1 MTSHRSLTIPDISF
15 ITWPLPLPQA
25 IRLPLLPPSSMAD
38 SSSYSMFPLY
48 GRHDAPELAKY
59 SPVSTGKASVYET
72 ESPLAAHSSTSTSAS
87 SRLSGS
93 YEPSQVES
101 IIDEMGESFA
111 KLQVNNPVAHNN
123 NPHIGSAPAPTSQRP
138 HVPHLIL
145 SSTTSNFP
153 QARMGAVQAPYGP
166 QPPHSYYAVATS
178 PVLQD
183 HPAYSYPSIHANIQ
197 HRMVPAASYASP
209 VMYSPPPVHAAPYHQ
224 MTRRPSI
231 SVYHPYD
238 YGGMH
243 SPISP
248 YGYHHPVNPFSYG
261 PPTSPQHYP
270 PQPAVMSPP
279 PVMMSTP
286 PTSVISR
293 QTRPLASSPLRPQQT
308 TASAPLVTTTT
319 AISNQRR
326 RPAPLNNSS
335 ASSYNPQSTRR
346 AQGGASKGEQRET
359 NSSSGNS
366 FLADF
371 KNQKFK
377 RFELKD
383 VFGHC
388 VEFSSDQHGS
398 RFIQQKFDTA
408 TPEERKAVFD
418 EIVPNGHTL
427 VLMRDVFGNYVIQ
440 KLFEYGTPH
449 HKKMLCSVMDGNMLQ
464 LSLDMYGCRVVQK
477 AIDCVSPAQQSAI
490 VAELSG
496 HVLQCVKDANGNH
509 VIQKIM
515 ERIVSERMVLI
526 NAFSGNVRNL
536 ASHPYGCRV
545 LQRCFEHA
553 SQEETAQL
561 SEELHQNSSAL
572 MQDQFG
578 NYVIQF
584 ILERGTLASRDR
596 MIDSLKG
603 KFLLMASHKFA
614 SNVCE
619 KALVS
624 ADTIRRRVLI
634 DEILSPNSSGV
645 TAASL
650 MMCDQFANYVLQK
663 AISLADADQL
673 ASLVAIV
680 LPQLV
685 TMRRNASTTSS
696 KQLANI
702 ERLLKEKGF
711 VVAGDSSGSPTP

>member
-166 QPPHSYYAVATS
+166 QPPHSYYAVTTS

-418 EIVPNGHTL
+418 EIVPTGHTL
-427 VLMRDVFGNYVIQ
+427 VLMRDVFGNY
-440 KLFEYGTPH
+440 
-449 HKKMLCSVMDGNMLQ
+449 
-464 LSLDMYGCRVVQK
+464 
-477 AIDCVSPAQQSAI
+477 QSAI